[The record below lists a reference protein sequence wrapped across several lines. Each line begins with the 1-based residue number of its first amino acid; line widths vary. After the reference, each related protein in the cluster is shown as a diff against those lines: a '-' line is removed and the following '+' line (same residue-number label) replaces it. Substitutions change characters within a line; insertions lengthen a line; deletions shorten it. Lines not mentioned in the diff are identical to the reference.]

1 MKLDDERECH
11 WGMGFEE
18 KCGGVDDQKV
28 IIHDKRWDVY
38 MNKKEAL
45 IKGGYSLEVSG
56 SNRKKVIW
64 IVV

>member
-28 IIHDKRWDVY
+28 IINDKRWDVK
-38 MNKKEAL
+38 MNNKEAL
-45 IKGGYSLEVSG
+45 VKAGNLWNFQVLTGRRFFG
-56 SNRKKVIW
+56 
-64 IVV
+64 